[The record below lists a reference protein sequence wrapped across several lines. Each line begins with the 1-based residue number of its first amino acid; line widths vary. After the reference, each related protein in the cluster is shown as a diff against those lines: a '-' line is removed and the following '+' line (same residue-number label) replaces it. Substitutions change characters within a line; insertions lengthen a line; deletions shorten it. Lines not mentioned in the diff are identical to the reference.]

1 MNAISR
7 PRRSSATRRRLYHM
21 PRSIRALSRGSACHR
36 FDGLTPQVC
45 HQEQATPVDPHLDR
59 QHTKDSADEASLSA
73 QCSQTCQEARVPVT
87 DEHPRRPCRPPF
99 SSSEGPRPFVG
110 VIERLAGHRAF
121 ARLRAEGTRRGRGP
135 IRLVVRPD
143 TSQRPR
149 FAFAIPRTVGT
160 AVVRNRTKRR
170 LRAVLV
176 DLDGTPPGL
185 PGGDHL
191 IRVTAP
197 IDDWSHATL
206 HTTMAMLL
214 LPDPSALDGDRR

>member
-1 MNAISR
+1 MS
-7 PRRSSATRRRLYHM
+7 
-21 PRSIRALSRGSACHR
+21 HR
-36 FDGLTPQVC
+36 FAGLTPQVC

-59 QHTKDSADEASLSA
+59 QQTKDSADEASLSA

-87 DEHPRRPCRPPF
+87 DEHPRRPCRSPC
-99 SSSEGPRPFVG
+99 SSSEGPRPLVG
-110 VIERLAGHRAF
+110 VIDRLAGRRAF

-149 FAFAIPRTVGT
+149 FAFAIPRSVGN

-170 LRAVLV
+170 LRAVLA
-176 DLDGTPPGL
+176 DLDQTPPGL

>member
-1 MNAISR
+1 MNVISR
-7 PRRSSATRRRLYHM
+7 ARRSSAARH
-21 PRSIRALSRGSACHR
+21 RSCSIPGCNRALSRGSACHR
-36 FDGLTPQVC
+36 FDGLTPLVC
-45 HQEQATPVDPHLDR
+45 HQEQATSVDPHLDR

-87 DEHPRRPCRPPF
+87 DEHPRRPRRPPF
-99 SSSEGPRPFVG
+99 SSSEGPRPFVR

-170 LRAVLV
+170 LRAVLI